1 MQAVTGSVAQEL
13 RTLPKWAIGVIAG
26 AALLTCFLGIGFV
39 VGLASGGSPES
50 VAQRY
55 VEVGWDHD
63 CDAIMELEY
72 QPDESTCSWMSPG
85 ITVSVSDAKTVREL
99 RPSDEEWEEEEV
111 PAVAGKAVVVRVE
124 YSIGMLNDSEEVTLA
139 KINGDWKV
147 L

>member
-1 MQAVTGSVAQEL
+1 M
-13 RTLPKWAIGVIAG
+13 
-26 AALLTCFLGIGFV
+26 
-39 VGLASGGSPES
+39 
-50 VAQRY
+50 
-55 VEVGWDHD
+55 
-63 CDAIMELEY
+63 
-72 QPDESTCSWMSPG
+72 
-85 ITVSVSDAKTVREL
+85 SDAKTVREL